1 MEGDLRKSPVSSGKS
16 MKRKKMRRFFL
27 FTDMLM
33 YTEHNAKKNIFQY
46 KGSFFLHPD
55 EYTLSTESGNLS
67 FGSLGSL
74 LITFFYFIFIL

>member
-16 MKRKKMRRFFL
+16 IKRKKMRRFFL

-33 YTEHNAKKNIFQY
+33 YTEHNTKKNIFQY

-55 EYTLSTESGNLS
+55 EYTLSTESGKIYLDN
-67 FGSLGSL
+67 
-74 LITFFYFIFIL
+74 